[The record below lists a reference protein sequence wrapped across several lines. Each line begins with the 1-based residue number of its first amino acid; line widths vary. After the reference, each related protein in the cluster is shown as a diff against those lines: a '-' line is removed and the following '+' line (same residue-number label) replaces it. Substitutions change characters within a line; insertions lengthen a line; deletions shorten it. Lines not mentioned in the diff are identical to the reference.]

1 MKIKNH
7 LITFFYFVSVRSNFY
22 EKKKIQASSALVC
35 FASVCLNGM
44 DSGRKRSTTVEFD
57 PIVLAQSAR
66 GMFSSLLH
74 LPEIIRSC
82 QSCRLHKNASW
93 ACFACCKL
101 SRPPKW
107 KFRGSVWQS
116 QNCRGSCR
124 KWTQP
129 HRSDHLKE
137 DPPASK
143 DKIRKILLSLK
154 KTSATSNSLRWKSS
168 QKPNLTQ
175 KRLWDPLEDE
185 NEALPCH
192 PPLGED
198 FDFKK

>member
-1 MKIKNH
+1 M
-7 LITFFYFVSVRSNFY
+7 
-22 EKKKIQASSALVC
+22 C

-66 GMFSSLLH
+66 GMFSSLLY
-74 LPEIIRSC
+74 LPVIIRSC

-116 QNCRGSCR
+116 QNCRGTCR

-154 KTSATSNSLRWKSS
+154 KKLRHIKQFAVKIFSKAKS
-168 QKPNLTQ
+168 
-175 KRLWDPLEDE
+175 
-185 NEALPCH
+185 H
-192 PPLGED
+192 PKTTLGSSRRREWSVAMSSS
-198 FDFKK
+198 FRRGFRF